1 MEVEI
6 AVTQYIK
13 VSVLEALERGRISW
27 DYNVVSGIWAERY
40 YLAERDD
47 VFLEVSQEILC
58 SDGSL
63 HNHTLF
69 YLECSDVSAGNNKD
83 IVLKYILE
91 NVDRIIPYEEVCD
104 YE

>member
-47 VFLEVSQEILC
+47 VFLEVSQ
-58 SDGSL
+58 
-63 HNHTLF
+63 
-69 YLECSDVSAGNNKD
+69 
-83 IVLKYILE
+83 
-91 NVDRIIPYEEVCD
+91 
-104 YE
+104 

>member
-6 AVTQYIK
+6 AVTHYIK

-63 HNHTLF
+63 HNQTLF

-83 IVLKYILE
+83 IVLKYILQ

>member
-6 AVTQYIK
+6 AVTQYVK
-13 VSVLEALERGRISW
+13 VSIQEALELGRISW
-27 DYNVVSGIWAERY
+27 DYSVVSGIWAERY

-47 VFLEVSQEILC
+47 VFLEVSQEMLC

-69 YLECSDVSAGNNKD
+69 YLECADIIAGNNKN
-83 IVLKYILE
+83 IVLQYILE